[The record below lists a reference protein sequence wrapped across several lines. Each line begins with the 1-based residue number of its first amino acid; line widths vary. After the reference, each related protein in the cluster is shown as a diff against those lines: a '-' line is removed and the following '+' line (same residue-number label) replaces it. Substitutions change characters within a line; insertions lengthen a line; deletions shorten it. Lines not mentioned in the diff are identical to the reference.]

1 MPERYLANAAEAEK
15 LASAAAS
22 DAEKRV
28 HLEVAALWR
37 ELAARKAERIRKA
50 KGDATATPSPS
61 PPADV
66 RIDIDQA
73 RGRVLITVSGDI
85 DGGIVADQVS
95 GTFQAQPH
103 VTRMDMVYDLT
114 HLTGGVGAAHM
125 DAIAAAYLASAD
137 AASAICRTAIVAPDP
152 FYGRW
157 AETLSRQFGRE
168 HRAFPTLEA
177 AEPFLSEPMANRRP
191 RA

>member
-1 MPERYLANAAEAEK
+1 MPEPYLANAAEAEK
-15 LASAAAS
+15 LASAATS

-37 ELAARKAERIRKA
+37 ELAARKAERIRRA
-50 KGDATATPSPS
+50 ECATAAAQPSS

-73 RGRVLITVSGDI
+73 RARVVITVSGDI
-85 DGGIVADQVS
+85 DGRIVAEQVS
-95 GTFQAQPH
+95 GTFRAQPS

-114 HLTGGVGAAHM
+114 HLTGGVGAVHM
-125 DAIAAAYLASAD
+125 DAIAAAYLAGAD
-137 AASAICRTAIVAPDP
+137 AESAFRRTAIVAPDP

-168 HRAFPTLEA
+168 HRAFPNLEA
-177 AEPFLSEPMANRRP
+177 AEPFLSEPMPSRTPPA
-191 RA
+191 